1 MLNRCKVLWYE
12 IAYNEKE
19 EDVFV
24 RLNIGKI
31 PLLEEENIKALFLS
45 KNNGIEN
52 INEIAKKWYEEEK
65 ELRYNNDYR
74 YCVLKK
80 VDDKYIINNTLNDD
94 FLRIRV
100 YLEAIMNNKNNSIF
114 EYFYNL
120 YKENKLKETWESL
133 ESCIDTLNSFSSD
146 KNDIGEERNIF
157 HYIGF
162 LILNNIMDI
171 NDIYKIWIKDRN
183 KINFAL
189 SLKKSIEDNISLL
202 KPIKNN
208 DFEDSLRELNFNDRD
223 DKKIIYKML
232 VLFNIVYLLKDK
244 GSKRYFEFNRFQ
256 LEQWSL
262 EHIYAQNSKSI
273 KEDIKNKNNENIIA
287 WLKEVSE
294 YCRELKPKIDKLIT
308 KKNSYNEKIFDE
320 IDNYFKDKDSLN
332 GIGNLCL
339 LDKQSNIR
347 IGNMIFSNKR
357 KEIEQLGQQGKLIPI
372 CTKLVFEKFFS
383 NDIKNKDYFLKED
396 REDYIES
403 IVKKLQTFF

>member
-1 MLNRCKVLWYE
+1 
-12 IAYNEKE
+12 
-19 EDVFV
+19 
-24 RLNIGKI
+24 
-31 PLLEEENIKALFLS
+31 
-45 KNNGIEN
+45 
-52 INEIAKKWYEEEK
+52 
-65 ELRYNNDYR
+65 
-74 YCVLKK
+74 
-80 VDDKYIINNTLNDD
+80 
-94 FLRIRV
+94 
-100 YLEAIMNNKNNSIF
+100 MNNKNNSIF